1 MNNQKLQT
9 LFDEETEKSLLG
21 AFIIA
26 PENLMMSTAQPEMF
40 SSKQNAELFRALRR
54 MSEKKEEI
62 DISSVYSDLVTHGV
76 NGWTK
81 IALHDLT
88 LSCGS
93 SMHWKTYEDKLREL
107 YSRRQVVTA
116 SSSLY
121 ADALDIDKPLEETV
135 SHIIDQITK
144 TTGIAESATH
154 VSDWLDDFEED
165 QIQRALGEKIP
176 GLKTGFSNLDDILG
190 GLEPKTMMMIMGI
203 PAVGKS
209 MFTMQ
214 IGLQTAAWY
223 PGAIYSL
230 EMQGRSVIRRM
241 VSGMGKISAG
251 SLKEGRMTAEEKERY
266 DQTIQSIG
274 RRKLYISDY
283 ADWNLATLRA
293 ELTKQKVKNGIR
305 WFVLDYMYL
314 MSDEMQEDETRR
326 TTTISTGLKKIC
338 SDLGLVGIIVHSL
351 NKTGMDDGAVPSMKQ
366 VRGSGQVVYNAD
378 IILGLSEV
386 PRDMSGMES
395 LSESQRKNI
404 RALFIIKG
412 REIQNPKQYT
422 LFTKNPDYPVFSEF
436 EQKWGAGYEVKNH

>member
-1 MNNQKLQT
+1 MGIKMNKIET
-9 LFDEETEKSLLG
+9 LFDEEMEKSLLG

-26 PENLMMSTAQPEMF
+26 PENLLMSTAKPEMF

-54 MSEKKEEI
+54 MSDKKEEI
-62 DISSVYSDLVTHGV
+62 DISSLYSDLVSHGV
-76 NGWTK
+76 TGWTK
-81 IALHDLT
+81 MALHDLT

-93 SMHWKTYEDKLREL
+93 SMHWQTYEDRLREL

-116 SSSLY
+116 SSALY
-121 ADALDIDKPLEETV
+121 ADALDIEKPLEETV
-135 SHIIDQITK
+135 SHIIDQISK
-144 TTGIAESATH
+144 TTGISESAVH
-154 VSDWLDDFEED
+154 ISDWLDDFEED
-165 QIQRALGEKIP
+165 LIARAMGERIP
-176 GLKTGFSNLDDILG
+176 GLKTGFSNLDDIIG
-190 GLEPKTMMMIMGI
+190 GLEPKTMMMVMGI

-214 IGLQTAAWY
+214 IGLQMAAWY
-223 PGAIYSL
+223 PGVIYSL

-241 VSGMGKISAG
+241 ISGMGKINSG
-251 SLKEGRMTAEEKERY
+251 SLKEGRMTAEEKARY
-266 DQTIQSIG
+266 DQTIQMIG
-274 RRKLYISDY
+274 KRKLYISDY

-293 ELTKQKVKNGIR
+293 ELTKQKVMNGIR

-314 MSDEMQEDETRR
+314 MSDELQEDETRR

-351 NKTGMDDGAVPSMKQ
+351 NKGGLEDNVIPSMKH

-378 IILGLSEV
+378 IIVGLSEV
-386 PRDMSGMES
+386 PRDMSGLES

-404 RALFIIKG
+404 RALFILKG

-436 EQKWGAGYEVKNH
+436 EQRGGTD